1 MEAISSNLATAIRT
15 VIILLIA
22 WGIVLAT
29 GETGGLFV
37 LSRKTV
43 SFLVLSGAATGI
55 SWLFYFKALQMGRA
69 SLVAPLDKSSLVM
82 ILVLSVLFLGEP
94 LSWRVGLGTL
104 LITVGTVIFIL

>member
-1 MEAISSNLATAIRT
+1 VQINFDTWWVYALLSAFFAALTTIFGKIGVEAISSNLATAIRT

-29 GETGGLFV
+29 GETGGLFT

-55 SWLFYFKALQMGRA
+55 SWLFY
-69 SLVAPLDKSSLVM
+69 SLTDKV
-82 ILVLSVLFLGEP
+82 
-94 LSWRVGLGTL
+94 VGPY
-104 LITVGTVIFIL
+104 